1 MKRFLRPAIIILI
14 SLSLALAS
22 AAATFIA
29 LQPSVGN
36 HISAAAFFLQ
46 TTPTPEQ
53 VDRSEV
59 GSTDGIV
66 VMGFVLAA
74 IVLLPILL
82 RRRAWSQLL

>member
-14 SLSLALAS
+14 SLSLALTS

-29 LQPSVGN
+29 LQPNTGN
-36 HISAAAFFLQ
+36 HLSAAAFFLQ
-46 TTPTPEQ
+46 TTPTPDQ

-82 RRRAWSQLL
+82 RRKAWSQLL